1 MTVKQT
7 PWVERKFE
15 FDHPVGL
22 FPCVIARLRG
32 TPSRLEEIAESLPAE
47 VLTAS
52 IDGGWSI
59 KEVIGHL
66 DDLEELHN
74 GRLDD
79 FLSGA
84 EVLRAADMTNRKT
97 NEAGHNQRDIKEL
110 LLSFRETRL
119 GFVRRLEEL
128 DEKTVAR
135 TSLHPRLNKPM
146 RLIDMALFVAE
157 HDDHHVAAIVQAVHK
172 LT

>member
-1 MTVKQT
+1 MIKQT
-7 PWVERKFE
+7 PWLERKFE

-22 FPCVIARLRG
+22 FPCVIARLWG
-32 TPSRLEEIAESLPAE
+32 TPARLEEFAESLPVD

-66 DDLEELHN
+66 GDVEELHT

-79 FLSGA
+79 FLTGA
-84 EVLRAADMTNRKT
+84 KVLRAADMTNRKT
-97 NEAGHNQRDIKEL
+97 AGAGHNRRDIREL
-110 LLSFRETRL
+110 LMSFREVRL

-128 DEKTVAR
+128 DEKTVAG
-135 TSLHPRLNKPM
+135 TALHPRLKTPM
-146 RLIDMALFVAE
+146 RIIDMALFAAE
-157 HDDHHVAAIVQAVHK
+157 HDDHHVAAILGAVHK
-172 LT
+172 RT